1 MKRYLRKMVRL
12 TINKYFNRAL
22 MRQLETLTKLKQ
34 RAYSYP
40 LIAMILSSCGSN
52 VSSTTDTSST
62 TTTDDTST
70 APITSNSMV
79 VVAEVENPGL
89 TGVNDVISA
98 TSSTLISGTSV
109 VDTDPYDNDTIT
121 ITATDDILG
130 TATVS
135 GIETITFTTSA
146 TTLGGDYEFDVNLAN
161 ISGSNTLN
169 FENSNSNSLIKTLD
183 LINVGLPIS
192 VGSHFS
198 TIKLASQTDSDINLI
213 ISADTTLTTT
223 GSSKD
228 LTIDAGGKSVTLS
241 SSTATQDIIINN
253 TNNAD
258 ITAASALRNLEI
270 TSNGNVIL
278 RDLSALKGNIDV
290 TNVGTIDV
298 TSATSITGTL
308 TLNNERALLGTDI
321 TITDANSAGKVTI
334 KSAGAITATS
344 NNGFASAQIIDLTA
358 AEQSTIYADGVSN
371 QTITINAVNSSDVST
386 NFDLHASTLEKLTL
400 GGSSPL
406 IVTLDSAD
414 ISTETVLNTNSDST
428 LWLTGGT
435 TDLTNVATSVKL
447 RLKNFDGTTVT
458 VKDSQDFYLDAEIA
472 QTASTAIPIF
482 DHQTDA
488 TGSTTNTLT
497 MKTFDSDTS
506 NGDKTANIAGLK
518 FVDVQTLN
526 LNLLNDLNIDS
537 SADITGVDLTS
548 VVVTGTG
555 DFDLNTNTITGNS
568 STRVALNASNLSG
581 SATLN
586 LDATSNSVANIQTG
600 SAADNI
606 KIDGITTDTAG
617 FVIAS
622 NGSNDT
628 IQITA
633 NGDGSSAK
641 ININA
646 GDGDSDTLALDAG
659 VDLSSS
665 NLTLTSVERI
675 LLTGGGATQ
684 QIAASDVSGVSLK
697 LAENG
702 TGTATFTV
710 VADQTTINL
719 ANFTFETSFAAGTDS
734 VVVNATS
741 SGSGVTVT
749 GTSGTNTITGSNAN
763 DSLTGGAS
771 ADNIS
776 GGTGDDTINGGIG
789 ADTLT
794 GGAGDDEFDFAS
806 GTSTEAS
813 MDKIT
818 DYQAAAADSHNDKI
832 DLITGAKGANSA
844 SIDVKSAIAGGGG
857 GETVTAS
864 VTNGVATLS
873 GSDKGLINT
882 LAEWI
887 DAVSVDGVIIK
898 AADDADAIGVVVFE
912 LSGNTYLV
920 ESNDTFD
927 NNTANVSIVTVI
939 ELEGLTGVT
948 AVADAAAANT
958 ILIA

>member
-1 MKRYLRKMVRL
+1 MVRP
-12 TINKYFNRAL
+12 TISKYFNRAL
-22 MRQLETLTKLKQ
+22 TRQLATLIKLKQ
-34 RAYSYP
+34 RALSYP

-52 VSSTTDTSST
+52 TTDTSST
-62 TTTDDTST
+62 TTTDDSST
-70 APITSNSMV
+70 APVTSNSIV
-79 VVAEVENPGL
+79 IVAEVENLGL
-89 TGVNDVISA
+89 NGVNDVISA

-121 ITATDDILG
+121 ITASDDILG

-135 GIETITFTTSA
+135 GVETITFTTSA

-161 ISGSNTLN
+161 ISGSNTVN

-198 TIKLASQTDSDINLI
+198 TIKLAGQTDNDINLI

-228 LTIDAGGKSVTLS
+228 LSIDAGGKSVTLS

-270 TSNGNVIL
+270 TSNGNVTL

-290 TNVGTIDV
+290 TNVGTINV
-298 TSATSITGTL
+298 ISATSTTGTL
-308 TLNNERALLGTDI
+308 TLNNERAPLGTDI
-321 TITDANSAGKVTI
+321 IITDANSAGKVTI
-334 KSAGAITATS
+334 KSAGSITATS
-344 NNGFASAQIIDLTA
+344 NSGFASAQIIDLTA
-358 AEQSTIYADGVSN
+358 AEQSTIYSDSVSN
-371 QTITINAVNSSDVST
+371 QDITISAINSLGNST

-400 GGSSPL
+400 SGSSPL
-406 IVTLDSAD
+406 VVTIDSSD
-414 ISTETVLNTNSDST
+414 ISTETVVNTNSDAT
-428 LWLTGGT
+428 LWLTGAT
-435 TDLTNVATSVKL
+435 ADLTNVATSVKL
-447 RLKNFDGTTVT
+447 RLKNFDGKTVT
-458 VKDSQDFYLDAEIA
+458 IKDSQDFYLDSEIA
-472 QTASTAIPIF
+472 QTSSTSIPTF
-482 DHQTDA
+482 DHQTNA
-488 TGSTTNTLT
+488 TGSTTNALT
-497 MKTFDSDTS
+497 IKTFDSDTS
-506 NGDKTANIAGLK
+506 NVDKTANIAGLN

-537 SADITGVDLTS
+537 SADISGVDLTS

-555 DFDLNTNTITGNS
+555 DFDLNTNTITGSS
-568 STRVALNASNLSG
+568 STRVSLNASSLSG

-586 LDATSNSVANIQTG
+586 LDATSNGVANIQTG
-600 SAADNI
+600 SAADTI
-606 KIDGITTDTAG
+606 KIDGITPDSNG

-633 NGDGSSAK
+633 NADGASAK

-646 GDGDSDTLALDAG
+646 GDGGSDTLALAAG
-659 VDLSSS
+659 VDLSAS
-665 NLTLTSVERI
+665 NLTLTAVEQI

-684 QIAASDVSGVSLK
+684 KIAASDVSGVSIK
-697 LAENG
+697 LAEDG
-702 TGTATFTV
+702 TGTAVFTV
-710 VADQTTINL
+710 VADQSTVNL
-719 ANFTFETSFAAGTDS
+719 SNFSFDSSFASGTDS
-734 VVVNATS
+734 VVVDASS

-763 DSLTGGAS
+763 DTLTGGAS
-771 ADNIS
+771 ADTIS
-776 GGTGDDTINGGIG
+776 GGTGDDTINGGAG

-818 DYQAAAADSHNDKI
+818 DYQAAAADQHNDKI
-832 DLITGAKGANSA
+832 DLITGAAGANSS

-857 GETVTAS
+857 SETVTAS
-864 VTNGVATLS
+864 VTNGVVTLA
-873 GSDKGLINT
+873 GSDAGLINT
-882 LAEWI
+882 LSEWI
-887 DAVSVDGVIIK
+887 DAVSVDGVIK
-898 AADDADAIGVVVFE
+898 AGASDADSVGVVAF
-912 LSGNTYLV
+912 LFNGNTYVV

-939 ELEGLTGVT
+939 ELTGLTGVN

-958 ILIA
+958 VLIA

>member
-1 MKRYLRKMVRL
+1 MLPL

-22 MRQLETLTKLKQ
+22 MGQLEMLTKLKQ

-40 LIAMILSSCGSN
+40 LIAMILASCGSN
-52 VSSTTDTSST
+52 TSSTTDTSST
-62 TTTDDTST
+62 TTSDDTST

-79 VVAEVENPGL
+79 VVAEVENLGL

-121 ITATDDILG
+121 ITSTDDILG

-183 LINVGLPIS
+183 LVNVGLPIS

-198 TIKLASQTDSDINLI
+198 TIKLAAQTDNDINLI

-228 LTIDAGGKSVTLS
+228 LNIDAGGKSVTLS

-270 TSNGNVIL
+270 TSNGNVTL

-290 TNVGTIDV
+290 TSVGTINV
-298 TSATSITGTL
+298 TSATSTTGTL
-308 TLNNERALLGTDI
+308 TLNNERAVLGTDI

-358 AEQSTIYADGVSN
+358 AESSTIYADGVSN
-371 QTITINAVNSSDVST
+371 QTITLSAVNSLGNST
-386 NFDLHASTLEKLTL
+386 NFDLHASTLENLTL

-488 TGSTTNTLT
+488 TGSTTNALT

-506 NGDKTANIAGLK
+506 NGDKTANIAGLN

-568 STRVALNASNLSG
+568 STRVALNASNLTG

-628 IQITA
+628 IQITT

-646 GDGDSDTLALDAG
+646 GGGDSDTLALDAG

-675 LLTGGGATQ
+675 LLTGGGTTQ

-719 ANFTFETSFAAGTDS
+719 SNFTFETSFAAGTDS
-734 VVVNATS
+734 VVVNASS

-776 GGTGDDTINGGIG
+776 GGTGDDTINGGTG

-818 DYQAAAADSHNDKI
+818 DYQAAAADNHNDKI

-844 SIDVKSAIAGGGG
+844 SIDVKSAVAGGGG
-857 GETVTAS
+857 SETVTAS

-958 ILIA
+958 VLIA